1 MGAREMVD
9 CLSVYKL
16 RVRVPPSQTA
26 FIRAELLFSFV
37 GCVYKSLSALGAFL
51 LVRDVR
57 VSSAIVFYGVW

>member
-9 CLSVYKL
+9 GFTLHKL

-26 FIRAELLFSFV
+26 FIGAELLFSFV
-37 GCVYKSLSALGAFL
+37 WGVYQALSALRAFL

-57 VSSAIVFYGVW
+57 IPSAIVLYGVR